1 MESTAFFIRISIRL
15 YIFCLLI
22 KNFKP
27 SLQLLSYPYL
37 SVWLKNILEC
47 LWYFSNTSKCNWKGT
62 VSLLC
67 QFSLVKKKK
76 ERRYK
81 VRFFCKSLTRNLWQI
96 EEGMGHKSLEYIQ
109 PAFDCRNFPPLW
121 MSSNDDGKKAHTNYR
136 GKHIPRLIQ
145 EIILKGKKK
154 IKGKIVVFLIS
165 ELNAP
170 GHIHFV
176 SSCL

>member
-76 ERRYK
+76 K
-81 VRFFCKSLTRNLWQI
+81 DDTKSGFSARVSPGTCGKLRKEWDTNLWNI
-96 EEGMGHKSLEYIQ
+96 FSLPLTVEI
-109 PAFDCRNFPPLW
+109 FHLFECRL
-121 MSSNDDGKKAHTNYR
+121 MMMVR
-136 GKHIPRLIQ
+136 KHIPIIVESTYQDSYRRLF
-145 EIILKGKKK
+145 LKEKKK
-154 IKGKIVVFLIS
+154 LKERLWCF
-165 ELNAP
+165 
-170 GHIHFV
+170 
-176 SSCL
+176 